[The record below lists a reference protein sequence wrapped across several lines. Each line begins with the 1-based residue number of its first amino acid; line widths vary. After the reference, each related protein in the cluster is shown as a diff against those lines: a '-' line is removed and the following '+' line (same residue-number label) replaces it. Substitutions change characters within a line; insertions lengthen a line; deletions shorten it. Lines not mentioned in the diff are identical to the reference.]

1 MQQRTG
7 DAADFEA
14 AWQRWQDARWRLV
27 AGPHGIAALADTVWL
42 SADAR
47 PVDGV
52 AGRWRADGDAVVG
65 TGLEGS
71 GYERTDGTPIPGTVT
86 LHAGETL
93 RAGDGLLRA
102 FAREGIPAL
111 RRIDPHAERRVRLQS
126 IAAWRPDPAWVVQA
140 RWTPRDEPI
149 EVEQVDGHR
158 TTQRGAGTLD
168 FTLHGERRA
177 LTATRGEGELAIVF
191 RDATGDDDAYAF
203 RFLRPALPDDAGRTT
218 LDFNR
223 SFLPPC
229 AFSDHYVCPM
239 PPPGNRLD
247 LAVTAGERRPV
258 LRD

>member
-1 MQQRTG
+1 MDARAKT
-7 DAADFEA
+7 AADFEA
-14 AWQRWQDARWRLV
+14 AWQRWQEARWRLV

-42 SADAR
+42 SGEER
-47 PVDGV
+47 SVEGV

-65 TGLEGS
+65 AGLAGS
-71 GYERTDGTPIPGTVT
+71 GYERTDGAPVADAVT
-86 LHAGETL
+86 LRAGETL
-93 RAGDGLLRA
+93 RAGDGLVRA
-102 FAREGIPAL
+102 FVREGVPAL
-111 RRIDPHAERRVRLQS
+111 RRIDPRAERRVRLQS
-126 IAAWRPDPAWVVQA
+126 IAAWRPDPEWVVEA
-140 RWTPRDEPI
+140 HWMPRDEPI

-158 TTQRGAGTLD
+158 TTQGGAGTLEL
-168 FTLHGERRA
+168 TLLGERRT

-191 RDATGDDDAYAF
+191 RDATGDDDAYPF